1 MTPIVTT
8 SSPTRVPS
16 LVMPQP
22 RKLHD
27 RYFKQAK
34 AEGYVARS
42 AYKLLEINEK
52 FRIVRAGD
60 RVLDLGCAPGSWMQ
74 VAAKA
79 VGPKGL
85 VVGVDLQPVG
95 PNVAPGAATVRG
107 DIFKVEPPTL
117 LEISGSMFDVI
128 LSDMAPSTTGH
139 GDDFLSVRLCRR
151 VLEILPP
158 LLKPGGSLAMKV
170 LEGEE
175 FPALLREVRSLFT
188 RVKGFK
194 PESSRDVSREMF
206 IVADGYRPRVPAR
219 PLGST
224 A

>member
-1 MTPIVTT
+1 
-8 SSPTRVPS
+8 
-16 LVMPQP
+16 MPQP

-52 FRIVRAGD
+52 FRIVRSGD

-74 VAAKA
+74 VAAKT
-79 VGPKGL
+79 VGSRGL
-85 VVGVDLQPVG
+85 VVGVDLQAVG
-95 PNVAPGAATVRG
+95 PNVAPGARTVQG
-107 DIFKVEPPTL
+107 DIFKVEPATL
-117 LEISGSMFDVI
+117 LELSGSLFDVV

-158 LLKPGGSLAMKV
+158 LLSPGGSLAMKV

-175 FPALLREVRSLFT
+175 FPELLREVRALFT

-194 PESSRDVSREMF
+194 PDSSRDVSREMF
-206 IVADGYRPRVPAR
+206 IVAGGYRPPVPAR
-219 PLGST
+219 PLGS
-224 A
+224 AS

>member
-1 MTPIVTT
+1 
-8 SSPTRVPS
+8 
-16 LVMPQP
+16 MPQP

-74 VAAKA
+74 VAAKT
-79 VGPKGL
+79 VGNKGL
-85 VVGVDLQPVG
+85 VVGVDLQAVG
-95 PNVAPGAATVRG
+95 PNVAPGARTVQG
-107 DIFKVEPPTL
+107 DIFKVEPATL
-117 LEISGSMFDVI
+117 LELSGSLFNAV

-158 LLKPGGSLAMKV
+158 LLAPGGSLAMKV

-175 FPALLREVRSLFT
+175 FPELLREVRALFA

-194 PESSRDVSREMF
+194 PDSSRDVSREMF
-206 IVADGYRPRVPAR
+206 IVAGGYRPPVPAM

-224 A
+224 S

>member
-1 MTPIVTT
+1 
-8 SSPTRVPS
+8 
-16 LVMPQP
+16 MPQP

-52 FRIVRAGD
+52 FRIVRVGD

-74 VAAKA
+74 VAAKT
-79 VGPKGL
+79 VGGRGL
-85 VVGVDLQPVG
+85 VVGVDLQAVG
-95 PNVAPGAATVRG
+95 PNVAPGARTVQG
-107 DIFKVEPPTL
+107 DIFKVEPATL
-117 LEISGSMFDVI
+117 LELSGSLFNVV

-158 LLKPGGSLAMKV
+158 LLSPGGSLAMKV

-175 FPALLREVRSLFT
+175 FPELLREVRALFA

-194 PESSRDVSREMF
+194 PDSSRDVSREMF
-206 IVADGYRPRVPAR
+206 IVAGGYRPPAPAR
-219 PLGST
+219 PLGNAS
-224 A
+224 

>member
-1 MTPIVTT
+1 
-8 SSPTRVPS
+8 
-16 LVMPQP
+16 MPQP

-52 FRIVRAGD
+52 FRIVRVGD

-74 VAAKA
+74 VAAKT
-79 VGPKGL
+79 VGGRGL
-85 VVGVDLQPVG
+85 VVGVDLQAVG
-95 PNVAPGAATVRG
+95 PNVAPGARTVQG
-107 DIFKVEPPTL
+107 DIFKVEPATL
-117 LEISGSMFDVI
+117 LELSGSLFNVV

-151 VLEILPP
+151 VIDILPP
-158 LLKPGGSLAMKV
+158 LLTPGGSLAMKV

-175 FPALLREVRSLFT
+175 FPELLREVRALFA

-194 PESSRDVSREMF
+194 PDSSRDVSREMF
-206 IVADGYRPRVPAR
+206 IVAGGYRPPVPAR
-219 PLGST
+219 PLGNAS
-224 A
+224 

>member
-1 MTPIVTT
+1 
-8 SSPTRVPS
+8 
-16 LVMPQP
+16 MPQP

-52 FRIVRAGD
+52 FRIVRVGD

-74 VAAKA
+74 VAAKT
-79 VGPKGL
+79 VGGRGL
-85 VVGVDLQPVG
+85 VVGVDLQAVG
-95 PNVAPGAATVRG
+95 PNVAPGARTVQG
-107 DIFKVEPPTL
+107 DIFKVEPATL
-117 LEISGSMFDVI
+117 LELSGSLFNVV
-128 LSDMAPSTTGH
+128 LSDMAPATTGH

-151 VLEILPP
+151 VIDILPP
-158 LLKPGGSLAMKV
+158 LLTPGGSLAMKV

-175 FPALLREVRSLFT
+175 FPELLREVRALFA

-194 PESSRDVSREMF
+194 PDSSRDVSREMF
-206 IVADGYRPRVPAR
+206 IVAGGYRPPVPAR
-219 PLGST
+219 PLGNAS
-224 A
+224 

>member
-1 MTPIVTT
+1 
-8 SSPTRVPS
+8 
-16 LVMPQP
+16 MPQP

-52 FRIVRAGD
+52 FRIVRVGD

-74 VAAKA
+74 VATKT
-79 VGPKGL
+79 VGGRGL
-85 VVGVDLQPVG
+85 VVGVDLQAVG
-95 PNVAPGAATVRG
+95 PNVAPGARTVQG
-107 DIFKVEPPTL
+107 DIFKVEPATL
-117 LEISGSMFDVI
+117 LELSGSLFDVV

-158 LLKPGGSLAMKV
+158 LLSPGGSLAMKV

-175 FPALLREVRSLFT
+175 FPELIREVRALFA

-194 PESSRDVSREMF
+194 PDSSRDVSREMF
-206 IVADGYRPRVPAR
+206 IVAGGYRPPVPAR
-219 PLGST
+219 PLGNAS
-224 A
+224 

>member
-1 MTPIVTT
+1 
-8 SSPTRVPS
+8 
-16 LVMPQP
+16 MPQP

-52 FRIVRAGD
+52 FRIVRVGD

-74 VAAKA
+74 VAAKT
-79 VGPKGL
+79 VGGRGL
-85 VVGVDLQPVG
+85 VVGVDLQAVG
-95 PNVAPGAATVRG
+95 PNVAPGARTVQG
-107 DIFKVEPPTL
+107 DIFKVEPATL
-117 LEISGSMFDVI
+117 LELSGSLFNVV
-128 LSDMAPSTTGH
+128 LSDMAPATTGH

-151 VLEILPP
+151 VIDILPP
-158 LLKPGGSLAMKV
+158 LLTPGGSLAMKV

-175 FPALLREVRSLFT
+175 FPELVREVRALFA

-194 PESSRDVSREMF
+194 PDSSRDVSREMF
-206 IVADGYRPRVPAR
+206 IVAGDYRPPVPAR
-219 PLGST
+219 PLGNAS
-224 A
+224 

>member
-1 MTPIVTT
+1 
-8 SSPTRVPS
+8 
-16 LVMPQP
+16 MPQP

-52 FRIVRAGD
+52 FRIVRVGD

-74 VAAKA
+74 VAAKT
-79 VGPKGL
+79 VGGRGL
-85 VVGVDLQPVG
+85 VVGVDLQAVG
-95 PNVAPGAATVRG
+95 PNVAPGARTVQG
-107 DIFKVEPPTL
+107 DIFKVEPATL
-117 LEISGSMFDVI
+117 LELSGSLFNVV
-128 LSDMAPSTTGH
+128 LSDMAPATTGH

-158 LLKPGGSLAMKV
+158 LLSPGGSLAMKV

-175 FPALLREVRSLFT
+175 FPELLREVRALFA

-194 PESSRDVSREMF
+194 PDSSRDVSREMF
-206 IVADGYRPRVPAR
+206 IVAGGYRPPVPAR
-219 PLGST
+219 PLGNAS
-224 A
+224 

>member
-1 MTPIVTT
+1 
-8 SSPTRVPS
+8 
-16 LVMPQP
+16 MPQP

-42 AYKLLEINEK
+42 AYKLLEINSK

-74 VAAKA
+74 VATKA
-79 VGPKGL
+79 VGAGGL
-85 VVGVDLQPVG
+85 VVGVDLQAVG
-95 PNVAPGAATVRG
+95 PGIAPGAATVQG
-107 DIFKVEPPTL
+107 DIFKVDPATL
-117 LEISGSMFDVI
+117 LELSGSMFDVI
-128 LSDMAPSTTGH
+128 LSDMAPATTGH

-158 LLKPGGSLAMKV
+158 LLSPGGSLAMKV

-175 FPALLREVRSLFT
+175 FPELLREVRALFP

-194 PESSRDVSREMF
+194 PDSSRDVSREMF
-206 IVADGYRPRVPAR
+206 IVADGYRPPTPTR
-219 PLGST
+219 PLRSAT
-224 A
+224 

>member
-1 MTPIVTT
+1 
-8 SSPTRVPS
+8 
-16 LVMPQP
+16 MPQP

-52 FRIVRAGD
+52 FRIVRVGD

-74 VAAKA
+74 VAAKT
-79 VGPKGL
+79 VGGRGL
-85 VVGVDLQPVG
+85 VVGVDLQAVG
-95 PNVAPGAATVRG
+95 PNVAPGARTVQG
-107 DIFKVEPPTL
+107 DIFKVEPATL
-117 LEISGSMFDVI
+117 LELSGSLFNVV
-128 LSDMAPSTTGH
+128 LSDMAPATTGH

-151 VLEILPP
+151 VIDILPP
-158 LLKPGGSLAMKV
+158 LLTPGGSLAMKV

-175 FPALLREVRSLFT
+175 FPELLREVRALFA

-194 PESSRDVSREMF
+194 PDSSRDLSREMF
-206 IVADGYRPRVPAR
+206 IVAGGYRPPVPAR
-219 PLGST
+219 PLGNAS
-224 A
+224 

>member
-1 MTPIVTT
+1 
-8 SSPTRVPS
+8 
-16 LVMPQP
+16 MPQP

-52 FRIVRAGD
+52 FRIVRPGD

-74 VAAKA
+74 VSAKT
-79 VGPKGL
+79 VGHKGL
-85 VVGVDLQPVG
+85 VVGVDLQSVG
-95 PNVAPGAATVRG
+95 PNVAPGARTVQG
-107 DIFKVEPPTL
+107 DIFKVEPATL
-117 LEISGSMFDVI
+117 LELSGSLFDVV

-158 LLKPGGSLAMKV
+158 LLAPGGSLAMKV

-175 FPALLREVRSLFT
+175 FPELLREVRALFT

-194 PESSRDVSREMF
+194 PDSSRDVSREMF
-206 IVADGYRPRVPAR
+206 IVADGYRPPVPAK
-219 PLGST
+219 PLGS
-224 A
+224 AS